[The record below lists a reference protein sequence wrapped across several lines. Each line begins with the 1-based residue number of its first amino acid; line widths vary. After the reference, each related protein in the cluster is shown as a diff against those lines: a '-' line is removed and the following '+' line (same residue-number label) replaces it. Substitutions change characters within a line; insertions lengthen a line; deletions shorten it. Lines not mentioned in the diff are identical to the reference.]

1 MASGTIK
8 NFANDSG
15 TNYCKMPDGTLI
27 QWGDATIQ
35 LETDKIT
42 VNFPLAFVNTSY
54 AIGAI
59 GTYVS
64 TKDMSFV
71 YAAQTATTIDIY
83 RSGSDLSYSMPF
95 KWFAIGR
102 WK

>member
-15 TNYCKMPDGTLI
+15 ANYCKMPDGTLI

-35 LETDKIT
+35 QGTDKIT
-42 VNFPLAFVNTSY
+42 VNFPLAFVNNIYTIS
-54 AIGAI
+54 AI
-59 GTYVS
+59 GTYVV
-64 TKDMSFV
+64 TKDISFV
-71 YAAQTATTIDIY
+71 YAAQTETAVDIY
-83 RSGSDLSYSMPF
+83 LSGSDFSYSMPF
-95 KWFAIGR
+95 KWLTIGR